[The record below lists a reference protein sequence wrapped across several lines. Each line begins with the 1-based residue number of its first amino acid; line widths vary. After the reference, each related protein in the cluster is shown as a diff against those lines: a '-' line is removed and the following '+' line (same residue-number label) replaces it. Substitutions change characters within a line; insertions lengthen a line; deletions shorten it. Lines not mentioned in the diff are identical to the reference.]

1 MENEGAM
8 NESNKQGNETTSVS
22 KAHSLDEIAEY
33 WDSHSLTDDW
43 DNLPD
48 VKLEVRALPRQRIV
62 IAPDL
67 YEKLASR
74 ARIQGLSPETLA
86 NLWLAERLLEVS

>member
-1 MENEGAM
+1 M

-43 DNLPD
+43 DTVSYTHLD
-48 VKLEVRALPRQRIV
+48 VYKRQIAARAAAMRST
-62 IAPDL
+62 
-67 YEKLASR
+67 ASDR
-74 ARIQGLSPETLA
+74 G
-86 NLWLAERLLEVS
+86 

>member
-1 MENEGAM
+1 M
-8 NESNKQGNETTSVS
+8 
-22 KAHSLDEIAEY
+22 
-33 WDSHSLTDDW
+33 
-43 DNLPD
+43 PD